1 METNWNVGDRVW
13 VFVPFLKRR
22 IRDTIDAIGLA
33 TSNEDVIRDKC
44 KIKVDGF
51 VEKYLICSSH
61 EIGGRLLKKKIKDE
75 PADIVDKLYHI
86 NMAAY
91 TAAQRI
97 AELES
102 QLNMS
107 KELGRKLAN
116 HNADL
121 SEENAE
127 MKKILDGEK
136 IWLAH
141 NGPHLV
147 YQEVSYPQHDRGDL
161 ATGYHKHTKLLVLET
176 KAAGE
181 V

>member
-1 METNWNVGDRVW
+1 METNWNIGDRVW

-22 IRDTIDAIGLA
+22 IRGTIDAIELEIY
-33 TSNEDVIRDKC
+33 NEERIHDQC

-51 VEKYLICSSH
+51 VEKYLICSCR
-61 EIGGRLLKKKIKDE
+61 EIGGRLVKKKIKDQ

-86 NMAAY
+86 KM
-91 TAAQRI
+91 TEHTVDQRI

-127 MKKILDGEK
+127 MKKVLSGEVF
-136 IWLAH
+136 WLH
-141 NGPHLV
+141 HFIDINSSDK
-147 YQEVSYPQHDRGDL
+147 QFFIVSKDCSKVHDFN
-161 ATGYHKHTKLLVLET
+161 TKVLVLET

-181 V
+181 E